1 MKIVLVLVFGF
12 CFSLTAQKKAHQL
25 LLKGDRKLEKS
36 DTTAALVFYNKALLK
51 DSTCAD
57 AYAKISDVFVA
68 EGNYDKAKNLLD
80 VGLRI
85 TIDAPKDKETVSH
98 LYSIRSFIHFTAENF
113 HLAIQDLDRAI
124 TINTNNPNYFYMRA
138 LVKRMNGDE
147 KGCCSDLRKAV
158 ALGMEAAK
166 VYSETYCN

>member
-1 MKIVLVLVFGF
+1 VRIVFVFVFGI
-12 CFSLTAQKKAHQL
+12 CFSLSAQKKANQL
-25 LLKGDRKLEKS
+25 ILKGDRSLEKT
-36 DTTAALVFYNKALLK
+36 DTTAALSFYNKALLK

-68 EGNYDKAKNLLD
+68 KGDYKKAKTLLD
-80 VGLRI
+80 IGLRI
-85 TIDAPKDKETVSH
+85 TMEVPKDKETISH
-98 LYSIRSFIHFTAENF
+98 LYSIRSFIHFTSENF
-113 HLAIQDLDRAI
+113 QLAIRDLDLAI
-124 TINTNNPNYFYMRA
+124 DMNTKNPNYFYMRA

-147 KGCCSDLRKAV
+147 RGCCNDLKKAV